1 MATAAPIT
9 ATIRLGT
16 GIPFVDGRVVAPVA
30 RCYISCRWIAIVV
43 VCQQEWLTSF
53 SYPLILEIVSLTQ
66 KNGKGRQMHF
76 SNQKCCVIDVRL
88 SSQFQL
94 LST

>member
-16 GIPFVDGRVVAPVA
+16 GIPFVDGRVVALMA
-30 RCYISCRWIAIVV
+30 RCYISCRWIANVV
-43 VCQQEWLTSF
+43 VCQQEWLASL
-53 SYPLILEIVSLTQ
+53 SYPLIMEIVSLTQ
-66 KNGKGRQMHF
+66 KNGKGHQMYF

-88 SSQFQL
+88 LSEFQP